1 MNTMKKAMTLLALII
16 LLSIGSISYAENVKT
31 LIVVTDE
38 LDFSTIEKLNLKTH
52 ISLGLMNTRTSS
64 IFRRSSESYFMTIAT
79 GRRVEVEKGLFK
91 GLRMDKY
98 GNIAVDGYE
107 DIIRNLDKNYK
118 GFSRNMAFLADT
130 LKEKHISIGYM
141 GKDESSL
148 IAADKNGTIYNGY
161 IDIQYTKDWLFE
173 NTSNLLKKSDVIVV
187 SFQIDGNPERIET
200 LGEYIDEFS
209 MYNIIVFPSKVTGDV
224 NDIRNNTLVP
234 IIYCNRMKNSGILTS
249 NSTKRQGLVTSMDI
263 FPEVADIYGIKT
275 STTTGYGM
283 YTETD
288 IDDSK
293 ELIDRNVDN
302 FNGILNLLVIKYAF
316 HGVAIVLQLYVIYS
330 ILKNNNALERS
341 KLLINGIIIMIFATM
356 ALGIFLGK
364 SIILYSTVLTL
375 ITALTTYVADRKGID
390 ALTIFPILTNI
401 LMLFAVFFYPDI
413 IYNSYYGYNNIILGG
428 RFYGLNNDAMAV
440 LIVTGIITF
449 YHIRRR
455 LEKNILSTIA
465 LCIYFPIIIL
475 ALSERYATNFGGYMT
490 SIIAF
495 LMLLFVTLFK
505 GKFSKKTLLT
515 LLGLGAGIFI
525 LGFAIKIG
533 NDSNGHAGN
542 LFVRIASLGIYE
554 LIDMIKKKVA
564 QLVLTAISPPWSI
577 IMAGQLYFLKRF
589 LLDKISTI
597 KSAKDPYFLEELM
610 IIFITSIFAF
620 LLNDTGVVAFV
631 YMNTYVIA
639 KLVQ

>member
-1 MNTMKKAMTLLALII
+1 MNTMKKAMTLLAFII

-79 GRRVEVEKGLFK
+79 GRRVEVKEGLFK
-91 GLRMDKY
+91 GLKADKY
-98 GNIAVDGYE
+98 GNIIVDGYE

-525 LGFAIKIG
+525 LGFVIKIG

>member
-16 LLSIGSISYAENVKT
+16 LLSIGSISYAENAKT
-31 LIVVTDE
+31 LIIVTDE
-38 LDFSTIEKLNLKTH
+38 LDFSTIEKLNLKSG

-79 GRRVEVEKGLFK
+79 GRRVEVKEGLFK
-91 GLRMDKY
+91 GLKADKY
-98 GNIAVDGYE
+98 GNIIVDGYE

-525 LGFAIKIG
+525 LGFVIKIG

>member
-1 MNTMKKAMTLLALII
+1 MNTMKKAMTLLAFII

-91 GLRMDKY
+91 GLKADKY
-98 GNIAVDGYE
+98 GNIIVDGYE

-525 LGFAIKIG
+525 LGFVIKIG